1 MWAKNSHFLNFG
13 HFLKFFQLN
22 SVKKDMSSNLCAP
35 KLFLSYFFVH
45 FEVTCQRTKR
55 TKLKTYL
62 FLPNL
67 AQKTSKIGQNRE
79 NGSFW
84 PTFSSPIITQMDEKC
99 LTYSDIWSKKYTKYI
114 EYKKKRKSEIPPF
127 FHSGSKLLIVWGLPP
142 LHTIISLLRIGA
154 RMGFQRFRVI
164 WRVCYRSPKGRGGV

>member
-1 MWAKNSHFLNFG
+1 M
-13 HFLKFFQLN
+13 
-22 SVKKDMSSNLCAP
+22 
-35 KLFLSYFFVH
+35 FLSYFFIH

-55 TKLKTYL
+55 TNLKTYL
-62 FLPNL
+62 FLLNL
-67 AQKTSKIGQNRE
+67 AQKTSKNGQNWE